1 MKCKILTLAL
11 LILVLAACGGTT
23 PAAPASLAG
32 TSWVLQTLNGQP
44 LVAGTTIT
52 LDFTGGEIGG
62 TAGCNQYGG
71 SYTVEGDQLTFG
83 MLFMTEMYCMD
94 PEGVMAQE
102 SAYLETLATV
112 ARYRM
117 AGERLELLDSDGQ
130 VVLSFTPAP
139 PPPVVALEGTEW
151 VLTTFLDGDAAR
163 SVLSGTEITLRL
175 EEGNV
180 GGTAGCNSYTGAYT
194 LRDDALAFGPLATT
208 RMYCQ
213 DPAGVM
219 DQEGQYLELLENVT
233 TFELDGDQLTLR
245 AADGS
250 GLVFQAR

>member
-1 MKCKILTLAL
+1 MKSKILALAL
-11 LILVLAACGGTT
+11 LIIILAACGGTT
-23 PAAPASLAG
+23 PAAPASLEG
-32 TSWVLQTLNGQP
+32 TSWVLQTLRGQA

-52 LDFTGGEIGG
+52 LDFDSDEVGG

-71 SYTVEGDQLTFG
+71 SYTVAGDQLTLG

-94 PEGVMAQE
+94 PDGVMAQE
-102 SAYLETLATV
+102 SDYLEALATV

-139 PPPVVALEGTEW
+139 PAPAVALEGTAW

-163 SVLSGTEITLRL
+163 SVLNGTEITLLL

-180 GGTAGCNSYTGAYT
+180 GGTAGCNSYTGSYT
-194 LRDDALAFGPLATT
+194 RQDDTLAFGPLATT

-213 DPAGVM
+213 DPDGVM
-219 DQEGQYLELLENVT
+219 DQEAQYLDLLGNVT
-233 TFELDGDQLTLR
+233 TFELDGAQLTLR

-250 GLVFQAR
+250 GLVFRGR